1 MSLISVSSSYMEHVH
16 QTFTHSFTLIFHVSH
31 ISFIVIHGTRP
42 PDIHSLVHTN
52 FSCLSY
58 QFHCHTWNTSTR
70 HSLTRSHSFFMSL
83 ISVSS
88 SYMQHVHQTFTHSF
102 TLIFLSLISVSSS
115 YMQHVHQTFTHSFTL
130 IFHVSHIS
138 FIVIHGTRPPDIHS
152 LVHTNFSC
160 LSYQF
165 HRHTWNTSTRHSL
178 TRSH

>member
-31 ISFIVIHGTRP
+31 ISFIFIHGTRP

-58 QFHCHTWNTSTR
+58 QFHLHTWNTPTR

-88 SYMQHVHQTFTHSF
+88 SYMQHVHQK
-102 TLIFLSLISVSSS
+102 
-115 YMQHVHQTFTHSFTL
+115 FTHSFTL

-138 FIVIHGTRPPDIHS
+138 FIFIHGKRPPDFHP
-152 LVHTNFSC
+152 VGHTNFSC

-165 HRHTWNTSTRHSL
+165 HLHTRKTSTRHSP